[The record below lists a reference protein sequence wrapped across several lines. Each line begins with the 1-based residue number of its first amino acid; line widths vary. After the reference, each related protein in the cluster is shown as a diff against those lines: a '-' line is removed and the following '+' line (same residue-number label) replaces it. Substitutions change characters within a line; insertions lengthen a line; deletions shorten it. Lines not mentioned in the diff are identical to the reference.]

1 MITNPK
7 IETGDAEYS
16 KLSHVLRFTVAAN
29 SAAIQMVE
37 DICGRTDMSIEE
49 VAAEMSKLL
58 EMAIHTNYHRGGM
71 RRKYD

>member
-16 KLSHVLRFTVAAN
+16 KLSHVLRFTMAAN
-29 SAAIQMVE
+29 HSAIKMVE

-49 VAAEMSKLL
+49 IAAEMSKLL
-58 EMAIHTNYHRGGM
+58 EMAIQTNYHRGGI